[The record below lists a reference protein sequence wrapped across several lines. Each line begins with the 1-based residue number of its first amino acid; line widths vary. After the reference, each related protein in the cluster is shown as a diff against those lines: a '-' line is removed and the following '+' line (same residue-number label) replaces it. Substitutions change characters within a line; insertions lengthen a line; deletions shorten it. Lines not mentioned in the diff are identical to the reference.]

1 MAIRPGQAKGPNVSQ
16 GVGGAVHF
24 TSIILGSDPP
34 ADGDWKIYVEN
45 GHLKFAKWDAYNYSV
60 AQWVEAGGATVNYY
74 T

>member
-24 TSIILGSDPP
+24 TYIILGSDPP

-45 GHLKFAKWDAYNYSV
+45 GHLKFAKWDALTS
-60 AQWVEAGGATVNYY
+60 AWVEAGGATVNYY